1 MMRLILFFLLLW
13 QPICYSQCDG
23 RYLEEVFSDV
33 VVSTVTYSEANNLQ
47 LDIYQPVGDTENN
60 RPLIILAHG
69 GSFIAGVRAS
79 PSMVSLGEAFAKRG
93 YVVASIS
100 YRLMTVL
107 DLIFSSTTL
116 NGVSEAL
123 SDGKAA
129 VRYFRKSVVEGNAYN
144 IDPNQIYFGG
154 NSAGAIIA
162 IHAAFMQEG
171 EVENPELIVA
181 MENNGGFEGNSGN
194 PGFSSDVRG
203 AISLAGGIADLDFIN
218 SSDFNSL
225 LITCHGDLDNTV
237 VYDCGEPL
245 SGIVPIELCGGGA
258 ILEHSSLIG
267 FENHHHLLFEGSDH
281 TPWEWGGA
289 AENQMISF
297 VSEKLFNNLDCAN
310 STGEPLD
317 VLGCMDSEACNY
329 NPSATQN
336 DGSCTYADLYY
347 DCDGNCINDIDMDG
361 ECDEVDYDDGL
372 GMNELDSE
380 TPQVIKMIDVV
391 GRVHTS
397 HKSGLLLFYI
407 YNNGKVRGVVKE

>member
-13 QPICYSQCDG
+13 QPICYSQCGG

-33 VVSTVTYSEANNLQ
+33 DVSTVTYSEVNNLQ

-69 GSFIAGVRAS
+69 GSFIAGVRAN

-116 NGVSEAL
+116 NGVAEAL

-129 VRYFRKSVVEGNAYN
+129 IRYFRKSVVEGNEYN

-162 IHAAFMQEG
+162 IHAAFMQDG
-171 EVENPELIVA
+171 EVEDPELIVA

-203 AISLAGGIADLDFIN
+203 AISLAGGIANLDFIN

-245 SGIVPIELCGGGA
+245 SGAVPIELCEGV
-258 ILEHSSLIG
+258 LFLST
-267 FENHHHLLFEGSDH
+267 HL
-281 TPWEWGGA
+281 
-289 AENQMISF
+289 
-297 VSEKLFNNLDCAN
+297 
-310 STGEPLD
+310 
-317 VLGCMDSEACNY
+317 
-329 NPSATQN
+329 
-336 DGSCTYADLYY
+336 
-347 DCDGNCINDIDMDG
+347 
-361 ECDEVDYDDGL
+361 
-372 GMNELDSE
+372 
-380 TPQVIKMIDVV
+380 
-391 GRVHTS
+391 
-397 HKSGLLLFYI
+397 
-407 YNNGKVRGVVKE
+407 

>member
-1 MMRLILFFLLLW
+1 MMRLIIFLLLLW

-33 VVSTVTYSEANNLQ
+33 DVSTVTYSEVNNLQ

-69 GSFIAGVRAS
+69 GSFIAGARTN

-107 DLIFSSTTL
+107 DLIFSSATL
-116 NGVSEAL
+116 NGVAEAL

-129 VRYFRKSVVEGNAYN
+129 IRYFRKSVVEGNEYN

-162 IHAAFMQEG
+162 IHAAFMQAG
-171 EVENPELIVA
+171 EVEDPELIVA

-203 AISLAGGIADLDFIN
+203 AISLAGGIANLDFIN
-218 SSDFNSL
+218 PSDFNSL

-245 SGIVPIELCGGGA
+245 SGVVPIELCGGGA

-281 TPWEWGGA
+281 TPWEWGGVF
-289 AENQMISF
+289 EDQMISF
-297 VSEKLFNNLDCAN
+297 VSENLFNDLDCAN
-310 STGEPLD
+310 SIGVNDVGVGENVFILP
-317 VLGCMDSEACNY
+317 
-329 NPSATQN
+329 NPVN
-336 DGSCTYADLYY
+336 
-347 DCDGNCINDIDMDG
+347 
-361 ECDEVDYDDGL
+361 
-372 GMNELDSE
+372 NEFS
-380 TPQVIKMIDVV
+380 V
-391 GRVHTS
+391 
-397 HKSGLLLFYI
+397 SGLNNYKSLTIKTLCGKIVYHKEGFSKNNNINFLAGGLYIVELL
-407 YNNGKVRGVVKE
+407 KDDKEGVITKKIIKL

>member
-1 MMRLILFFLLLW
+1 MMRLIIFLLLLW

-33 VVSTVTYSEANNLQ
+33 DVSTVTYSEVNNLQ
-47 LDIYQPVGDTENN
+47 LDVYQPVGDTENN

-69 GSFIAGVRAS
+69 GSFIAGVRTN

-100 YRLMTVL
+100 YRLMTIL
-107 DLIFSSTTL
+107 DLIASSTTL
-116 NGVSEAL
+116 NGVAEAL

-129 VRYFRKSVVEGNAYN
+129 IRYFRKSVVEGNQYN
-144 IDPNQIYFGG
+144 IDPSQIYFGG

-171 EVENPELIVA
+171 EVEDPELIIA

-203 AISLAGGIADLDFIN
+203 AISLAGGIANLDFIN
-218 SSDFNSL
+218 QSDFNSL

-237 VYDCGEPL
+237 VYGCGEPL
-245 SGIVPIELCGGGA
+245 SGLVPVELCGGGA

-281 TPWEWGGA
+281 TPWEWGGTI
-289 AENQMISF
+289 EDQMISF
-297 VSEKLFNNLDCAN
+297 VSENLFNDLDCAN
-310 STGEPLD
+310 SIGVNDVGVGENVFILP
-317 VLGCMDSEACNY
+317 
-329 NPSATQN
+329 NPVN
-336 DGSCTYADLYY
+336 
-347 DCDGNCINDIDMDG
+347 
-361 ECDEVDYDDGL
+361 
-372 GMNELDSE
+372 NEFS
-380 TPQVIKMIDVV
+380 V
-391 GRVHTS
+391 
-397 HKSGLLLFYI
+397 SGLNNYKSLTIKTLCGKIVYHKEGFSKNNNIDLLARGLYI
-407 YNNGKVRGVVKE
+407 VDLLKDDKEGVITKKIVKL

>member
-1 MMRLILFFLLLW
+1 MVRLIVFFLLVW
-13 QPICYSQCDG
+13 QPICYSQCGG
-23 RYLEEVFSDV
+23 RYLEEIFSDV
-33 VVSTVTYSEANNLQ
+33 DVSTVTYSEVNNLQ

-69 GSFIAGVRAS
+69 GSFIAGVRTN

-100 YRLMTVL
+100 YRLMTIL

-116 NGVSEAL
+116 NGVAKAL

-129 VRYFRKSVVEGNAYN
+129 IRYFRKSVVEGNEYN

-162 IHAAFMQEG
+162 IHAAFMQEV
-171 EVENPELIVA
+171 EVEDPELIVA

-194 PGFSSDVRG
+194 LGFSSDVRG
-203 AISLAGGIADLDFIN
+203 AISLAGGIANLDFIN
-218 SSDFNSL
+218 PSDFNSL

-245 SGIVPIELCGGGA
+245 SGVVPIELCGGGA

-281 TPWEWGGA
+281 TPWEWGGTF
-289 AENQMISF
+289 EDQMISF
-297 VSEKLFNNLDCAN
+297 VSENLFNNLDCTN
-310 STGEPLD
+310 STGVSGGGVEENIFILP
-317 VLGCMDSEACNY
+317 
-329 NPSATQN
+329 NPVQN
-336 DGSCTYADLYY
+336 QFS
-347 DCDGNCINDIDMDG
+347 
-361 ECDEVDYDDGL
+361 V
-372 GMNELDSE
+372 
-380 TPQVIKMIDVV
+380 
-391 GRVHTS
+391 
-397 HKSGLLLFYI
+397 SGLNNYKSLTIKTLYGKTVYRNEGASINNNVDFLPGGLYIIELLKG
-407 YNNGKVRGVVKE
+407 NNEGVITKKIIKL

>member
-33 VVSTVTYSEANNLQ
+33 DVSTVTYSEVNNLQ

-69 GSFIAGVRAS
+69 GSFIAGVRAN

-116 NGVSEAL
+116 NGVAEAL

-162 IHAAFMQEG
+162 IHAAFMQDG
-171 EVENPELIVA
+171 EVEDPELIVA

-203 AISLAGGIADLDFIN
+203 AISLAGGIANLDFIN

-245 SGIVPIELCGGGA
+245 SGTVPIELCGGGA

-289 AENQMISF
+289 FEDQMISF
-297 VSEKLFNNLDCAN
+297 VSENLFNNLDCAN
-310 STGEPLD
+310 STRI
-317 VLGCMDSEACNY
+317 
-329 NPSATQN
+329 N
-336 DGSCTYADLYY
+336 DGDADENVFILP
-347 DCDGNCINDIDMDG
+347 NPVQNQFS
-361 ECDEVDYDDGL
+361 V
-372 GMNELDSE
+372 
-380 TPQVIKMIDVV
+380 
-391 GRVHTS
+391 
-397 HKSGLLLFYI
+397 SGLNSYKSLTIKTLCGKIVYRKEGASTNNNIDFLPGGLYIVELLKD
-407 YNNGKVRGVVKE
+407 NKEGVITKKIIKL